1 MKLSITVQPTP
12 NPNALK
18 FILDAPVKTR
28 DSAVYR
34 QLPECG
40 DNKLAKTLLSL
51 DSVSEVYFATNF
63 ITVTQDGDAD
73 WDVLEAKIR
82 KTITSLIGEHDPN
95 FEPART
101 KPVSDGSKVNQE
113 LSKIEAILETTIR
126 PALQRDGGDLQVI
139 SLEKNVLTISYE
151 GACGCCPHATMGTLY
166 AIQNILRDQY
176 NPDIVV
182 EMGGN

>member
-1 MKLSITVQPTP
+1 MNTTITVQPTP

-34 QLPECG
+34 EYAQCG
-40 DNKLAKTLLSL
+40 DNKLAEALLRL
-51 DSVSEVYFATNF
+51 DGVDEVYFATNF
-63 ITVTQDGDAD
+63 ITVTQNGDAD
-73 WDVLEAKIR
+73 WDLLEGKIK
-82 KTITSLIGEHDPN
+82 KTITDMVKDHDPD
-95 FEPART
+95 FT
-101 KPVSDGSKVNQE
+101 PVSAKTASAPSGNNKE
-113 LSKIEAILETTIR
+113 LAKIEAILETTIR

-139 SLEKNVLTISYE
+139 SLDGNVLTITYE

-182 EMGGN
+182 EMA